1 MLWRLIDA
9 RDPADIA
16 QLEALTGTTQRAA
29 VDYAIERSGLRD
41 CFPDLSGDR
50 GTPADRLLAARLY
63 SRPAIL
69 WLVAGSPL
77 MPADFTNPTLRE

>member
-9 RDPADIA
+9 RTSGEIE
-16 QLEALTGTTQRAA
+16 QLEALTGTMQPAA

-41 CFPDLSGDR
+41 CFPDLRGGR
-50 GTPADRLLAARLY
+50 GTPADRLLAGRLY

-77 MPADFTNPTLRE
+77 MPADLRPRR